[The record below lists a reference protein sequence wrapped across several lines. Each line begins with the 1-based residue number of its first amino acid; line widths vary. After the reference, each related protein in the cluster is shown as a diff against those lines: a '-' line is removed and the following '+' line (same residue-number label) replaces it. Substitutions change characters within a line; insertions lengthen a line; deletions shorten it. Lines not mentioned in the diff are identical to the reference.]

1 MIPFLAKTQKCAPW
15 LCAPFAEDCSPRSED
30 FPAARSPSPLSG
42 FREKRNDFLPAKPQ
56 GWVSAIC
63 ERQFAK
69 PSLRL
74 RKIGAQSFAEGER
87 DAVLR
92 GQRYW

>member
-1 MIPFLAKTQKCAPW
+1 MITFLAKFQKFSPW
-15 LCAPFAEDCSPRSED
+15 LCPPFAEDCSPRSED
-30 FPAARSPSPLSG
+30 FPAACSPSPLSG

-56 GWVSAIC
+56 GRVSAIC

-69 PSLRL
+69 PSLCL
-74 RKIGAQSFAEGER
+74 REIGAQSFAEGER
-87 DAVLR
+87 HAILR